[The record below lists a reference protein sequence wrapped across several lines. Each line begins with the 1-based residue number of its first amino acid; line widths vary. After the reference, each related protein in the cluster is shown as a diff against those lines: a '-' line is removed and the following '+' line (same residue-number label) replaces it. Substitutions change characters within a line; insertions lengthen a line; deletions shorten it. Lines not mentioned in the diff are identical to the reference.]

1 MKIVGDF
8 YIKDIKVFYIFI
20 TFAKNI
26 HDLKRIFVILLST
39 IILVPSFGNL
49 IIYAKFKI
57 NQDEI
62 IKTICVQRNLPQ
74 NTCQG
79 HCALKKSLKQLEEN
93 EKEMQNNLKEK
104 TELVY
109 IQNPIETTSFSIAPS
124 SFTSQ
129 KNYSYFGGK
138 PIAVVLSNF
147 RPPSYFI

>member
-1 MKIVGDF
+1 M
-8 YIKDIKVFYIFI
+8 
-20 TFAKNI
+20 
-26 HDLKRIFVILLST
+26 L
-39 IILVPSFGNL
+39 PSFGNI

-62 IKTICVQRNLPQ
+62 IKTICVQRDLPS

-79 HCALKKSLKQLEEN
+79 HCALKKSLKELENN

-104 TELVY
+104 VELVY
-109 IQNPIETTSFSIAPS
+109 IQNTLEMSSPIIAQSSFS
-124 SFTSQ
+124 SQ
-129 KNYSYFGGK
+129 KNYFYFDRK

>member
-1 MKIVGDF
+1 MHLNKQ
-8 YIKDIKVFYIFI
+8 
-20 TFAKNI
+20 N
-26 HDLKRIFVILLST
+26 LKRIFVILLSS
-39 IILVPSFGNL
+39 IILLPPLGNVF
-49 IIYAKFKI
+49 IYAKFKI

-62 IKTICVQRNLPQ
+62 IKTICIQRKSPT

-79 HCALKKSLKQLEEN
+79 HCALKKSLKQLDEN

-109 IQNPIETTSFSIAPS
+109 IQNTLEVTTSFIAS
-124 SFTSQ
+124 TSFSSQ
-129 KNYSYFGGK
+129 KNYFYFDRK